1 MSIIAFINR
10 DKKETGQSISASA
23 VATCLAIEHN
33 YRILLMSTDFNDKTI
48 ENCFWSVNTKKS
60 INQFLNTGNKFDV
73 SNGLEG
79 LIRTFA
85 SNRASNDMIKSY
97 TKPVLKERLDV
108 LPGPATSD
116 YKEYCTLSTYFSQIA
131 DVANTAY
138 DIVIVDLS
146 NEIPYENQK
155 KLLTISDLVLVG
167 LNQNMTSINNF
178 MNLKSE
184 DEFYRKSNVLLS
196 IGRYNQDSKYTNKNV
211 ARFLNEK
218 NVPLV
223 IPYNILLSDYCSE
236 GKIVD
241 YILSSQLIKDRE
253 NKEYYF
259 YDTMKQ
265 TIEMIDYKRKEKEYM
280 KM

>member
-116 YKEYCTLSTYFSQIA
+116 YKEYCALSTYFTQIA

-155 KLLTISDLVLVG
+155 KLLIISDLVLVG

-184 DEFYRKSNVLLS
+184 DEFYRKSNVILS
-196 IGRYNQDSKYTNKNV
+196 IGRYNPDSKYTNKNV

-223 IPYNILLSDYCSE
+223 IPYNILLSDY
-236 GKIVD
+236 
-241 YILSSQLIKDRE
+241 
-253 NKEYYF
+253 
-259 YDTMKQ
+259 
-265 TIEMIDYKRKEKEYM
+265 
-280 KM
+280 